1 MLEIFLGVLAAL
13 SFRDMVLVA
22 IDYVKQRQ
30 RKKELR
36 DLLDYLE
43 DEEADDEDDCCDD
56 EGKARKR

>member
-1 MLEIFLGVLAAL
+1 MLETFLGVLAAL

>member
-1 MLEIFLGVLAAL
+1 MLETFLGVLAAL

-36 DLLDYLE
+36 DLLDFLE

-56 EGKARKR
+56 EGEARKR